1 MKLFRGDHVVDLI
14 RVNSCGIDY
23 VSCLIR
29 AVRGLDPVS
38 IRSLF
43 DLLRFCVEHKLYT
56 VVTCILRE
64 CDRQAERAYDPA
76 CRRIEGSNNFLTDVR
91 LSSSHFISGQDLKI
105 RNTVCHASFIKR
117 LQCRAVFLRKAEHQ
131 G

>member
-76 CRRIEGSNNFLTDVR
+76 CRRTQRPHPMQFAGSTLAFPITKICFSSVDSGVR
-91 LSSSHFISGQDLKI
+91 APVGHTSVHRVQLYRQ
-105 RNTVCHASFIKR
+105 
-117 LQCRAVFLRKAEHQ
+117 
-131 G
+131 